1 MAELTIV
8 HLDRG
13 SIGPSVCLSKPDCAH
28 HWISYD
34 TTAQDEVIP
43 RLADADIAIVNK
55 IVLDK
60 ATIAELPRLKMIA
73 IFATGFDKIDIEAA
87 AQLALWCQI
96 YAAMPNIPCLNIHLR

>member
-1 MAELTIV
+1 MATV
-8 HLDRG
+8 NDRSPDRG

-34 TTAQDEVIP
+34 TTVQDEVIP

-73 IFATGFDKIDIEAA
+73 ISATGFDKIDIEGRRATRYCGVKYTR
-87 AQLALWCQI
+87 LCQT
-96 YAAMPNIPCLNIHLR
+96 YRA

>member
-1 MAELTIV
+1 MAALTIV

-13 SIGPSVCLSKPDCAH
+13 SIGPSVRLSKPGFAH

-60 ATIAELPRLKMIA
+60 ATIAQLPPVAPVCRHQTRRPRVSTCGRHRA
-73 IFATGFDKIDIEAA
+73 
-87 AQLALWCQI
+87 
-96 YAAMPNIPCLNIHLR
+96 